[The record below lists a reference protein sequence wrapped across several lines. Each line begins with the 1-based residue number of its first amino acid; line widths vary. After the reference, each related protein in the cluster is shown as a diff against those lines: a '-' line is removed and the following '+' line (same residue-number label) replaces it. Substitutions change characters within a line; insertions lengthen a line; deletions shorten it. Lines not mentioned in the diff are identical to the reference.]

1 MMANADPTETSLFL
15 VFYLRRVYAVPF
27 CFLFRDFRKSSGSF
41 PLVFSPLAPRGFT
54 PQYPQSF
61 SFSLS
66 STAPPFS
73 LAPIGRV
80 VTRFPHFPLLQP
92 GRAGNLRVVDVT
104 RFASKFR
111 VSTYNFA
118 ARRVFRRITR
128 TCGLRRGSPTAK
140 ATRTFRGSTNGT

>member
-1 MMANADPTETSLFL
+1 MQTQRKPPFFSSSTFAACTLYHSVSCFEIFVN
-15 VFYLRRVYAVPF
+15 LR
-27 CFLFRDFRKSSGSF
+27 FLFPSFFPRWRRGVSRHNILILSSF
-41 PLVFSPLAPRGFT
+41 PSHLLR
-54 PQYPQSF
+54 
-61 SFSLS
+61 
-66 STAPPFS
+66 PPFS
-73 LAPIGRV
+73 FAPIGRV